1 MSEMSKNKGI
11 GLFEKYLTLW
21 VAACI
26 IVGIAIGKWWFI
38 AVSIV
43 FLLWG
48 FVQIYGKKR
57 SCGNCSK
64 CTTPCCSG
72 DASSNNQ

>member
-1 MSEMSKNKGI
+1 MRSILHYG
-11 GLFEKYLTLW
+11 F
-21 VAACI
+21 AACI

-48 FVQIYGKKR
+48 FVQIYGKKDR
-57 SCGNCSK
+57 VVIVLNVLHLVAQVMQVQTINK
-64 CTTPCCSG
+64 
-72 DASSNNQ
+72 ASINYKYFT